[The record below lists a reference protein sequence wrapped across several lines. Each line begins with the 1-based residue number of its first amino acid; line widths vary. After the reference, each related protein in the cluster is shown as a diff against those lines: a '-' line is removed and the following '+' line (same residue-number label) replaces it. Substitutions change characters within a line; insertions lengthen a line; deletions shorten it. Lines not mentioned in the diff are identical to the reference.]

1 MVVWASLAFGSVEA
15 GVFTKKLQIE
25 KKRNVVTANAA
36 VSWTLEAPGNLI
48 RNKRSS
54 PNSVIS
60 SRLNHTSAAEF
71 IRLDDAREELKKS
84 QRNHEESGKKAV
96 QAGLECPLLNT
107 FEWHR
112 PSSWAALSVSRSK
125 ANGRGEERSRMNGLA
140 RVYGE
145 VR

>member
-1 MVVWASLAFGSVEA
+1 MVVSASLAFESVEA

-60 SRLNHTSAAEF
+60 RRLNHTSSAEF
-71 IRLDDAREELKKS
+71 IRLDDARKKLKKS
-84 QRNHEESGKKAV
+84 QRNDEESVKKAV

-107 FEWHR
+107 FEWHG
-112 PSSWAALSVSRSK
+112 PSSRGGLICSSLEGEWA
-125 ANGRGEERSRMNGLA
+125 GRRTEPHEWSC
-140 RVYGE
+140 
-145 VR
+145 